1 MAKKKITA
9 LQVLS
14 KMEEIERQA
23 KSPSIN
29 PNYIVGSKYTDK
41 KANGLTKAI
50 IKFINLSGQ
59 QAERINTQG
68 RMIDKTKIVKD
79 VLGHRRT
86 IGSVEWQKGTGTR
99 GSADISAT
107 VNGMSVK
114 IEVKIGRD
122 KMSEY
127 QEKYQEHITKAG
139 GIYIVAKTFE
149 DFLIWYVGRYGRP
162 EIMQQAIDRL
172 KT

>member
-1 MAKKKITA
+1 MTKKITA

-41 KANGLTKAI
+41 TANGLTKAI
-50 IKFINLSGQ
+50 IKFINLCGM

-114 IEVKIGRD
+114 VEVKIGKD
-122 KMSEY
+122 KMSEH
-127 QEKYQEHITKAG
+127 QERYEEHITKAG
-139 GIYIVAKTFE
+139 GIYIVAKEFTPFVK
-149 DFLIWYVGRYGRP
+149 WYVSKFGRP
-162 EIMQQAIDRL
+162 SIMQQAIDRL
-172 KT
+172 L

>member
-1 MAKKKITA
+1 MAKKITA

-14 KMEEIERQA
+14 KMEEIERQV

-41 KANGLTKAI
+41 TANGLTKAI
-50 IKFINLSGQ
+50 IKFINLCGM

-114 IEVKIGRD
+114 IEVKIGKD
-122 KMSEY
+122 KMSEH
-127 QEKYQEHITKAG
+127 QERYEEHITKAG
-139 GIYIVAKTFE
+139 GIYIVAKEFTPFVK
-149 DFLIWYVGRYGRP
+149 WYVSKFGRP
-162 EIMQQAIDRL
+162 DIMQQAIDRL
-172 KT
+172 K